1 MNWLAD
7 YYKYDKYTREAID
20 LVEQHYGA
28 ESLKYYSLVE
38 VQYQAG
44 ILYAKGVKLRK
55 RCVCADLDIVST

>member
-44 ILYAKGVKLRK
+44 ILYAKGIKLRK
-55 RCVCADLDIVST
+55 